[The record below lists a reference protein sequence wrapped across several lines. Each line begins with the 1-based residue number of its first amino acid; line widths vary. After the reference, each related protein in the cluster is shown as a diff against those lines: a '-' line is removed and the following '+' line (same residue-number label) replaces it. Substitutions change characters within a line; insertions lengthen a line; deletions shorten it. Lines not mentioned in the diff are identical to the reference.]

1 MNFLLSCTV
10 ILINLKLYANTIKSS
25 HRCLRPNPIPWC
37 RENKKTFGNV
47 YNCMNGFLL
56 GILLPFAGTTLGA
69 SCVLLMKKNIAPLLQ
84 KTLTGF
90 AAGVMVAA
98 SVWSLLIPSIE
109 MSGKEGIASV
119 VPAIIGFAVGILFLL
134 LLDNLV
140 PHQHID
146 SKKSEG
152 PKSRFSKTAKLVF
165 AITLHNIPEGM
176 AVGVALAGAMEHNS
190 YMPMAGAIAL
200 SIGIAIQNFPE
211 GAIVSMPLRSAGN
224 SRLKSFVMGTLSG
237 IVEPVGAILTILLAS
252 IIVPVL
258 PYLLAFAAGAMM
270 YVVVEE
276 LIPETQEGEH
286 SNMGTI
292 GFALGFLLMM
302 TLDVVLG

>member
-1 MNFLLSCTV
+1 
-10 ILINLKLYANTIKSS
+10 
-25 HRCLRPNPIPWC
+25 
-37 RENKKTFGNV
+37 
-47 YNCMNGFLL
+47 MNGIVL
-56 GILLPFAGTTLGA
+56 GLLLPFAGTTLGA
-69 SCVLLMKKNIAPLLQ
+69 ACVFLMKKSIPSLVQ

-98 SVWSLLIPSIE
+98 SVWSLLVPSIE
-109 MSGKEGIASV
+109 MTGKEGFMSV
-119 VPAIIGFAVGILFLL
+119 VPAIAGFMAGILFLL
-134 LLDNLV
+134 MLDTIV

-146 SKKSEG
+146 SKQSEG
-152 PKSRFSKTAKLVF
+152 PRTHLSKTAKLVF

-190 YMPMAGAIAL
+190 YMPMAGAVAL

-224 SRLKSFVMGTLSG
+224 SRKKSFMMGALSG
-237 IVEPVGAILTILLAS
+237 IVEPIGAILTIMLAS
-252 IIVPVL
+252 FILPIL
-258 PYLLAFAAGAMM
+258 PYLLAFAAGAMF

-276 LIPETQEGEH
+276 LIPETQEGRH

-292 GFALGFLLMM
+292 GFAVGFMLMM
-302 TLDVVLG
+302 ALDVLLG